1 MAAQGTYEGGSNT
14 DRERRTPNGAR
25 TQGGYSGKPSG
36 DRYPKKDGQNRF
48 SKPADGQSRY
58 GRQDGDRPRGP
69 RPDGDRPRGPRPDGD
84 RPRGPRPDG
93 DRPRGPRP
101 DGGRPDGGYAKKPY
115 DKNRTYNS
123 APKFP
128 NKDEDEEDNSRRSKS
143 FRPKENKPSVSIPD
157 KNKVQIRIEK
167 EQKSMMKK
175 QQNKKKESNR
185 PQPKVKRANNV
196 NYTKNYANGD
206 YDDYEDYYD
215 M

>member
-25 TQGGYSGKPSG
+25 TQGGYSGKPTG

-58 GRQDGDRPRGP
+58 GKSGDGQNRYNRPE
-69 RPDGDRPRGPRPDGD
+69 GD

-115 DKNRTYNS
+115 DKNRSYNS
-123 APKFP
+123 VPKFAG
-128 NKDEDEEDNSRRSKS
+128 KDEDEEDNSRRSKS

-175 QQNKKKESNR
+175 QNKKKESNR

-215 M
+215 L